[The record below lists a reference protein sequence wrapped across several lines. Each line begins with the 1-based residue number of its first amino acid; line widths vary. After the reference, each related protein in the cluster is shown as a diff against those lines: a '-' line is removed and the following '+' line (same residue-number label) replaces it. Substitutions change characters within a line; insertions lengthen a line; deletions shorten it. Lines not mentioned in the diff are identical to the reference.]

1 MRSYQTSDN
10 QRGRSTSG
18 NAAPQRNARR
28 PQNNR
33 TAQPAP
39 PPPPQPINEQKKPPK
54 NVINE
59 PTPNPSGLIK
69 SIMNFIPPGVY
80 NRETKKLFGFI
91 TAEDLLLAALILMLA
106 DSDDNEDTALLIALV
121 YILLG

>member
-18 NAAPQRNARR
+18 NAAPQRNTRR

-33 TAQPAP
+33 TARPAP

-54 NVINE
+54 SVINE

>member
-18 NAAPQRNARR
+18 NAAPQRNTRR

-33 TAQPAP
+33 TARPAP
-39 PPPPQPINEQKKPPK
+39 PPPPQPINEQKNPPK
-54 NVINE
+54 SVIHE

-80 NRETKKLFGFI
+80 NRETKELFGFI

>member
-18 NAAPQRNARR
+18 NTAPHRNTRQA
-28 PQNNR
+28 QNSRNMR
-33 TAQPAP
+33 PAP
-39 PPPPQPINEQKKPPK
+39 SPPPQPINEPKIPPK
-54 NVINE
+54 NVTHE

-91 TAEDLLLAALILMLA
+91 TAEDLLLVALILMLA